1 MQKRI
6 EEILN
11 DVFVPPSNDRPSKL
25 MDLKEA
31 ISKYV
36 EPGMSL
42 YFPFTQ
48 VRGPYAGAN
57 EIVRQFWK
65 KKADFEIIC
74 LDVCGPLMAF
84 FAGGLVRKVVTC
96 LLANPYY
103 YPAPCQVYQKAV
115 KEGVELENC
124 SLFTFTERIRA
135 GAMGLPFLP
144 TKSLINSTM
153 QEEHGDTI
161 QVIED
166 PFGSKQKLSL
176 VKALVPDLSV
186 VHACAADEYGNTI
199 ITPPYGDGYYGAMSS
214 RKATIVTV
222 ERIVS
227 TDFIR
232 KYSAYVKIPGY
243 MVSAVC
249 KVPFGAHPSGMYNA
263 GLAEFEGYLEDYD
276 FFADAHRAGRD
287 LQKAQQWVEE
297 WILDCP
303 DHDAYLRKLGN
314 ERIQFL
320 KGRADSDSWQY
331 ELNRLSDSLDLDREY
346 NVLEMLIAAASRKL
360 VKKAEENDYSTLI
373 AGAGLS
379 LLSASLATYVL
390 NKEKQKVVE
399 LMVEMGMIGF
409 LPRPAEPF
417 IVSHLH
423 LPTCKML
430 TDIDTTMGIFMGGAN
445 NKCMGMLGAAQI
457 DKHGNINTSRIGD
470 THLLGSGGS
479 NDICSAAREVVAL
492 AIQSPGRVVD
502 KVDYVTSPGDK
513 VTTLITNLG
522 VFEKLGENNLFT
534 LTGYFPDKNLS
545 PQQRIEKIK
554 ANCGWDLEVSPEVA
568 EVPPPTP
575 KELHIT
581 RLLDPQGYHIGK
593 ELAERLKK

>member
-11 DVFVPPSNDRPSKL
+11 EVFVPPRNDSPSKL
-25 MDLKEA
+25 MDLKKA

-36 EPGMSL
+36 KPGMSL

-48 VRGPYAGAN
+48 VRGPYAASN
-57 EIVRQFWK
+57 EIVRQFWGGK
-65 KKADFEIIC
+65 PDFEIIC

-84 FAGGLVRKVVTC
+84 FAGGMVRKVVTS

-103 YPAPCQVYQKAV
+103 YPAPCKVYQKAV

-135 GAMGLPFLP
+135 GAMGLPFAP

-153 QEEHGDTI
+153 QEEHGDSI

-176 VKALVPDLSV
+176 VKALVPDFAV
-186 VHACAADEYGNTI
+186 VHAWAADEYGNTI

-214 RKATIVTV
+214 RKATIVTA

-232 KYSAYVKIPGY
+232 KYAAYVKIPGY

-263 GLAEFEGYLEDYD
+263 GSTEFEGYLEDYD
-276 FFADAHRAGRD
+276 FFADAHKAGID
-287 LQKAQQWVEE
+287 SQKARQWVKE
-297 WILDCP
+297 WILDCS
-303 DHDAYLRKLGN
+303 DHDAYLRKLGTD
-314 ERIQFL
+314 RIQIL
-320 KGRADSDSWQY
+320 KGRAHRDSWQY
-331 ELNRLSDSLDLDREY
+331 ELNRLTDSLDLDREY

-360 VKKAEENDYSTLI
+360 IDKAEKNDYKTLI

-379 LLSASLATYVL
+379 FLSAGLAVYVL
-390 NKEKQKVVE
+390 QGKQQVVE
-399 LMVEMGMIGF
+399 MMVEMGMIGF
-409 LPRPAEPF
+409 SPKPAEPF

-445 NKCMGMLGAAQI
+445 NKCIGMLGAAQI
-457 DKHGNINTSRIGD
+457 DKYGNINTSRIGD

-479 NDICSAAREVVAL
+479 NGICSAAREVVAL
-492 AIQSPGRVVD
+492 AIQSPGRVVG

-522 VFEKLGENNLFT
+522 VFEKLGENNYFT
-534 LTGYFPDKNLS
+534 LTGYFPDPELS

-568 EVPPPTP
+568 EVSPPTL
-575 KELHIT
+575 KELHVT

-593 ELAERLKK
+593 EIASRLNK